1 MPDDRLLKQLLFGMM
16 DESNRRGKR
25 RRRWTVDV
33 EEWCKLN
40 NDLQTLSMKAT
51 DRTEWHQM
59 VKYAVDTAVRCSVVG
74 PFLWPAQR
82 PGTRYQTTFES
93 WRVLLTVFVVTW
105 KLFFSRST

>member
-1 MPDDRLLKQLLFGMM
+1 MDQTEEESEEEDGQLMW
-16 DESNRRGKR
+16 K
-25 RRRWTVDV
+25 
-33 EEWCKLN
+33 KLN
-40 NDLQTLSMKAT
+40 NDLHTLSMKAT

-93 WRVLLTVFVVTW
+93 
-105 KLFFSRST
+105 